1 MKLLRTFVRRKE
13 TLYGMLAAVM
23 FQLIFV
29 IVWLSA
35 YDGVSE
41 RTEQFAIGIAN
52 EDPLLGNQITTELEG
67 TIPFYV
73 TSFSSL
79 TSGEQALEQKEINM
93 LIHVQEDFSLSLEQ
107 SGELNVSYYID
118 QGTPAMT
125 KQTMEQAAVKL
136 HEQLKTVIEKNM
148 TDEFAETASTFAQNG
163 IIEGTM
169 VTEIVAFVHEL
180 SNVLQNDAT
189 ILKVNERDGFLYTMI
204 PLLIV
209 LASYIGAMLV
219 SQQLQLAETS
229 FQDHYNPISL
239 FAVRQL
245 INLFVSLTIS
255 LLTVVLMS
263 VFHVE
268 MNAPFFVLW
277 GVQATLMFS
286 FLALSQ
292 IFVMLLG
299 NSGMVFNIV
308 FTAIQL
314 VSSGAIVPR
323 ELLSLFYEKIGIVFP
338 ATYGVNSYFTLIYGG
353 ENVISNINGLLLLS
367 GIFLILALCSQL
379 IRYYVIRRVAI
390 RSAAA

>member
-1 MKLLRTFVRRKE
+1 MRLLRTFVRRKE

-229 FQDHYNPISL
+229 FQDHYKPISL